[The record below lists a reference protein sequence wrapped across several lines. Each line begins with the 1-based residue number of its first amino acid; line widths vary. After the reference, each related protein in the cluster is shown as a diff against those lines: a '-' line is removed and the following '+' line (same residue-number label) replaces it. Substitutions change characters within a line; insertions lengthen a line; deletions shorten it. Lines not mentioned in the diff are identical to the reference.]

1 MYKLGLK
8 LWSINTDNYLKE
20 AIKLYNQGIYDYI
33 ELYVVPGSLEHLS
46 KWETLKFSSFGDSA
60 RIVRNEFP
68 SPGGVPDR
76 AGWLS
81 SNLGEISQSSSEEF
95 PSPEGVARSAGNE
108 FPSPGGVARSA
119 GVVRNTK
126 NYKQLPY
133 NPDLKE
139 RAKELRKAGNLSE
152 VLLWNEIKNKK
163 FKGLDF
169 DRQKIIGNYIV
180 DFYCASQN
188 VVIEID
194 GESHAEKK
202 EYDLKR
208 DNFLKSFNLQVIHIF
223 DSDVKK
229 NLDGV
234 MEFLNNHPALSG
246 TPPREGNEH
255 PALSDYKPMNENDHP
270 SSSGTPPK
278 EGNDHPEFSMIFKDE
293 KQVLN
298 IPFIIHCPHFA
309 HGFNLAKKEKK
320 DSNKKIFK
328 EVQEFADA
336 LEAPYI
342 VIHGGIDGDI
352 RETATQLADFNES
365 RALIENKPFV
375 ALPNKMGGNFCRGYN
390 VEEIKIVQDISGC
403 GFCLDFGHAICAAN
417 SLQQEPYSYIEQFL
431 QLNPDMFHLTDVSD
445 MTSVYDSHPHLGTGQ
460 LDIKKVLNYIPD
472 NKHITLETVKTSKDN
487 VDDFINDC
495 SIVKQ
500 LEIL

>member
-1 MYKLGLK
+1 M
-8 LWSINTDNYLKE
+8 
-20 AIKLYNQGIYDYI
+20 AR
-33 ELYVVPGSLEHLS
+33 
-46 KWETLKFSSFGDSA
+46 SA
-60 RIVRNEFP
+60 ENEFP
-68 SPGGVPDR
+68 SPGGVAR
-76 AGWLS
+76 SAG
-81 SNLGEISQSSSEEF
+81 NEF
-95 PSPEGVARSAGNE
+95 PSPGGVARSAGNE

-202 EYDLKR
+202 EYDFKR

-255 PALSDYKPMNENDHP
+255 PALS
-270 SSSGTPPK
+270 GTPPK

-320 DSNKKIFK
+320 DNNKKIFK

-342 VIHGGIDGDI
+342 VVHGGIDGDI

-472 NKHITLETVKTSKDN
+472 NKHITLETVKNSKDN